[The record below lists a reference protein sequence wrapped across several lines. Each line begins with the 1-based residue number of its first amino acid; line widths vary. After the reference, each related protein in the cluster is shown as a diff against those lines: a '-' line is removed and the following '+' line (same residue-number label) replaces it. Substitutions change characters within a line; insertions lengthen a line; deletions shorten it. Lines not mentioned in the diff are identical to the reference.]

1 LFLRASA
8 DTHRY
13 GRMETVPRKTSGG
26 DRPAGRFSKSG
37 HTHHPTG
44 QPPAA
49 PNPPAYPANPRPP
62 TAPAAQQ
69 SPVPTGE
76 FDRPTYHRSE
86 SATKEPPEKGGIAR
100 SLTRKVITASTAKGA
115 GESGLSH
122 LIWNQVLSYGA
133 DAMVTVALAGTVFFG
148 ASPHA
153 QRGNVLLYLL
163 VTMAPFALIAPVI
176 GPALD
181 RFQHGR
187 RWAMGASA
195 IGRGV
200 LALIM
205 AGHPTNLLVLY
216 PCALGSL
223 VLSKAYSVVRAAAAP
238 RLVPRG
244 MTLVEANAR
253 LSVFGLASALIGGG
267 LVAGVIKVSGS
278 YTAGLVVTAV
288 GFGICAFFAF
298 RLPKQV
304 DSARDPDQARPSV
317 KLPRSP
323 SIRAVRQWAQ
333 RGLPPQVITSL
344 QGEATLRF
352 LSGLL
357 TVFLAF
363 YIETTSH
370 GFTAALAL
378 GGLAV
383 AAGLGNFVGT
393 AAGTRMTLA
402 RPELIILIGAATAA
416 AVCLLTAVLF
426 STWFA
431 LLAMLLS
438 AIANSLAKISLDSVI
453 QRDVSETMRSS
464 AFGRSETFLQLAWV
478 LGAAIGVALPA
489 DNGAV
494 GFWVAGGVVSVVTT
508 VVALHGRTASRTV
521 ADHKQ
526 VPHAPGT
533 VAPGQPN
540 P

>member
-1 LFLRASA
+1 
-8 DTHRY
+8 
-13 GRMETVPRKTSGG
+13 VPRKTSGG

-238 RLVPRG
+238 RLVPPG

-288 GFGICAFFAF
+288 GFAICAFFAF